1 MLKWL
6 LLLACLTSVFGSR
19 GKFQVE
25 GEKNAA
31 QSSGSEDHPQELGD
45 SPNLGEILKKC
56 RKENPDSSPETLKRC
71 LRKHGAPSGRKGSMA
86 RRGKASC
93 GKLYKL
99 KKGAKKTF
107 RVKGKEDSCEVFF
120 EPKGKAKLELVCK
133 KFSLSSCKQEIF
145 VVADQNSEDTYC
157 DNDKPSKRTGL
168 DYLQLTYSKIG
179 DTSDRPNIL
188 CTVKGVKASGGGGG
202 SSGTQASGCEKVCG
216 KASESA
222 GAPKIVGGEASTPGE
237 YPWMV
242 YLNINDG
249 ILSYICGGS
258 ILTTTHIITAAHCV
272 DYDSPQV
279 VVVAGEHNIETDDE
293 TVTQIIRGKKI
304 TMHPKF
310 NPNNM
315 ANDIAIITLK
325 SSLEW
330 TDNVGPICLPPDN
343 TFENR
348 DAVITGWGLLDYP
361 GSTLP
366 DELQEAAVTVSD
378 HKECKDT
385 YAFSNFPVTDKHIC
399 AADPGRD
406 SCRGDSGGPLM
417 TKENGV
423 WVLLGLSSF
432 SPRECA
438 TEGVPGVYTRVS
450 SYSTWILS
458 KISSGSC

>member
-6 LLLACLTSVFGSR
+6 LLLACLTSVFVGR
-19 GKFQVE
+19 GRFQVA
-25 GEKNAA
+25 GEKNAVK
-31 QSSGSEDHPQELGD
+31 SSGSEDHPQELGD
-45 SPNLGEILKKC
+45 SPNLGEILRKR
-56 RKENPDSSPETLKRC
+56 RKENPDSSPETLTRYLSKV
-71 LRKHGAPSGRKGSMA
+71 GALSGRERRGKGSMA
-86 RRGKASC
+86 RSGKASC

-99 KKGAKKTF
+99 KQGAKRNF
-107 RVKGKEDSCEVFF
+107 RVKGKEDFCDVVF

-133 KFSLSSCKQEIF
+133 KFSLSDCKQEHF
-145 VVADQNSEDTYC
+145 VVDDQDSEDTYC
-157 DNDKPSKRTGL
+157 GNERPSKRTGL
-168 DYLQLTYSKIG
+168 DYLHLTYRKTG
-179 DTSDRPNIL
+179 DISDKPNIL

-222 GAPKIVGGEASTPGE
+222 GASKIVGGEASTPGE

-242 YLNINDG
+242 FLSIIDG
-249 ILSYICGGS
+249 DLSYLCGGS
-258 ILTTTHIITAAHCV
+258 ILTTSHIITAAHCV

-279 VVVAGEHNIETDDE
+279 IVVAGEHNVNKEDE
-293 TVTQIIRGKKI
+293 TITQIIRGKKI

-310 NPNNM
+310 NSKTQ

-330 TDNVGPICLPPDN
+330 TENVGPICLPPDN

-348 DAVITGWGLLDYP
+348 KAVIIGWGLLDYP
-361 GSTLP
+361 GSTFP

-378 HKECKDT
+378 HKECKES

-423 WVLLGLSSF
+423 WVLFQHIGM
-432 SPRECA
+432 C
-438 TEGVPGVYTRVS
+438 Y
-450 SYSTWILS
+450 
-458 KISSGSC
+458 